1 MQKILRTVQRIL
13 MVVLLTIVYFI
24 GFGITLFFL
33 RIFKHGILKRCSK
46 NSESFWIEAVGYNP
60 DITDSLHQS

>member
-1 MQKILRTVQRIL
+1 